1 VPLSAKKLE
10 RLVNLLL
17 MLLSARRPVTVD
29 QIREVVPGYDQDDY
43 DAFRRMFE
51 RDKDELR
58 ELGVPVET
66 EAVDAWGDEVGYRVP
81 RASYELPAI
90 ALEPDEAAAV
100 ALAARLWQSAGLAD
114 ASASA
119 LLKLRAAGIEADPVA
134 TAGIEPRVASRDAA
148 FDPLLAA
155 VRAGQPVSFG
165 YQPSYADA
173 PVRRT
178 VEPWGLAHRHGN
190 WYLVG
195 HDRDRAATRVFKL
208 SRVRGEVAVA
218 GPAGTV
224 KVPEGLDLRAE
235 IAPFDD
241 DPATGTAVVRLAPGA
256 AWDVRRAAGSA
267 TEEPDGWTR
276 AEVPLGDVDR
286 FAEWLV
292 GFGPDAVV
300 LSPPDARAAVV
311 ERLRAAARP

>member
-1 VPLSAKKLE
+1 LSAKKLE

-17 MLLSARRPVTVD
+17 MLLSARRPVSSE
-29 QIREVVPGYDQDDY
+29 QIRAVVPGYDQDDH

-51 RDKDELR
+51 RDKEELR

-66 EAVDAWGDEVGYRVP
+66 EPLDAWGDEVGYRVP
-81 RASYELPAI
+81 KASYELPAI

-134 TAGIEPRVASRDAA
+134 TAGIEPRVAARDAS

-155 VRAGQPVSFG
+155 VRAGRPVSFG
-165 YQPSYADA
+165 YQPSYADR

-178 VEPWGLAHRHGN
+178 VEPWGLVHRHGN

-195 HDRDRAATRVFKL
+195 HDRDRTATRVFKL
-208 SRVRGEVAVA
+208 SRVRGEVTTEGA
-218 GPAGTV
+218 AGTV
-224 KVPEGLDLRAE
+224 HVPDGIDLQAAV
-235 IAPFDD
+235 APFDS

-256 AWDVRRAAGSA
+256 AWDVRRTALSL
-267 TEEPDGWTR
+267 TEDPDGWTR

-286 FAEWLV
+286 FADWLV
-292 GFGPDAVV
+292 GFGPDVVV
-300 LSPPDARAAVV
+300 LSPPEARTAVV
-311 ERLRAAARP
+311 ERLRGLVKP

>member
-1 VPLSAKKLE
+1 LSAKKLE

-17 MLLSARRPVTVD
+17 MLLSARKPVSAE
-29 QIREVVPGYDQDDY
+29 QIRAVVPGYDQDDN
-43 DAFRRMFE
+43 DAFHRMFE
-51 RDKDELR
+51 RDKEELR
-58 ELGVPVET
+58 ELGVPVEK
-66 EAVDAWGDEVGYRVP
+66 EPLDAWGDEVGYRVP
-81 RASYELPAI
+81 KASYELPAI
-90 ALEPDEAAAV
+90 SLEPDEAAAV

-134 TAGIEPRVASRDAA
+134 TAGIEPRVAARDAS
-148 FDPLLAA
+148 FDPLLTA
-155 VRAGQPVSFG
+155 VRAGRPVSFG
-165 YQPSYADA
+165 YQPSYADQ

-178 VEPWGLAHRHGN
+178 VEPWGLVHRHGN

-208 SRVRGEVAVA
+208 SRVRGDVTYE
-218 GPAGTV
+218 GKPGTV
-224 KVPEGLDLRAE
+224 HVPEGVDLQAVV
-235 IAPFDD
+235 APFDS

-256 AWDVRRAAGSA
+256 AWDVRRTARSL
-267 TEEPDGWTR
+267 TEDPDGWTR

-286 FAEWLV
+286 FADWLV

-300 LSPPDARAAVV
+300 LSPPEARAAVI
-311 ERLRAAARP
+311 ERLRKLVTT

>member
-1 VPLSAKKLE
+1 LSAKKLE

-17 MLLSARRPVTVD
+17 MLLSARKPVSAE
-29 QIREVVPGYDQDDY
+29 QIRAVVPGYDQEDN
-43 DAFRRMFE
+43 DAFHRMFE
-51 RDKDELR
+51 RDKEELR
-58 ELGVPVET
+58 ELGVPVEK
-66 EAVDAWGDEVGYRVP
+66 EPLDAWGDEVGYRVP
-81 RASYELPAI
+81 KASYELPAI

-134 TAGIEPRVASRDAA
+134 TAGIEPRVAARDAS

-155 VRAGQPVSFG
+155 VRAGRPVSFG
-165 YQPSYADA
+165 YQPSYADQ

-178 VEPWGLAHRHGN
+178 VEPWGLVHRHGN

-195 HDRDRAATRVFKL
+195 HDRDRAATRVFRL
-208 SRVRGEVAVA
+208 SRVRGDVTPA
-218 GPAGTV
+218 GDAGTV
-224 KVPEGLDLRAE
+224 HVPEGIDLQAVV
-235 IAPFDD
+235 APFDS

-256 AWDVRRAAGSA
+256 AWDVRRTALSL
-267 TEEPDGWTR
+267 TDDPDGWTR

-286 FAEWLV
+286 FADWLV

-300 LSPPDARAAVV
+300 LSPPEARAAVV
-311 ERLRAAARP
+311 ERLRSLVAR